1 MKKAILLAL
10 CLVLIGA
17 GAAMGALIT
26 VNNFTA
32 AIDQNGTTWGGA
44 DPPPPASYIGDPN
57 YFSTPTATFDTVT
70 GAFTIT
76 TNWNPGKNG
85 YLGVNSAYLFID
97 ANNDQS
103 WDYAINLDT
112 LNTVKT
118 AQTVYTP
125 STNWIT
131 YSSASGTYTYA
142 KWYNFQVDT
151 NLCPVLASG
160 TTSGTAD
167 VTWTYGADNLG
178 NTVLVDLSDL
188 VGTSTWSFFYGAATC
203 ANGAFYGTID
213 AMVPLPPSALLLGSG
228 LVGLVG
234 LGWRRRRQSS

>member
-17 GAAMGALIT
+17 GAAMGALTT
-26 VNNFTA
+26 VNNFTI
-32 AIDQNGTTWGGA
+32 AIDQYETPWGGA
-44 DPPPPASYIGDPN
+44 ASPPPASYIGDPN
-57 YFSTPTATFDTVT
+57 YFSTPTATFDTVS
-70 GAFTIT
+70 GELTIT

-85 YLGVNSAYLFID
+85 YLGVNTAYLFINT
-97 ANNDQS
+97 NNDQT

-112 LNTVKT
+112 LSTEKT

-131 YSSASGTYTYA
+131 YSSASGTYA
-142 KWYNFQVDT
+142 KWYDVIGDT

-167 VTWTYGADNLG
+167 VTWTYGAGNLG

-203 ANGAFYGTID
+203 ANGAFYGSTDGI
-213 AMVPLPPSALLLGSG
+213 VPLPPSALLLGSG